1 MAQRSARARS
11 KLDKITQ
18 YPGPQVTPQPNS
30 APPSML
36 RAAAPSSPVTFSA
49 YRGIPGSTSFNPATG
64 LLTPSASSIAT
75 GSSGYSSAQPPHPK
89 GGAGGGRHGFAFY
102 NKNGAAARKSAL
114 RSIFEGQSEKIR
126 GRLEEALRNKKPA
139 SGNTSGNY
147 VLGSGSKKLGD
158 IGGDR
163 LLFVKRWDVG
173 GGKGG
178 VLEWDKL
185 HRVSFSFPFFPFP
198 FPFPFHF
205 HFHFHFHFLFHF
217 HFSFILFHY

>member
-11 KLDKITQ
+11 KLEKISQ
-18 YPGPQVTPQPNS
+18 YAGPQATPQPNS
-30 APPSML
+30 APASTVGVT
-36 RAAAPSSPVTFSA
+36 AAGSPVAF
-49 YRGIPGSTSFNPATG
+49 YRGIPGSTSFNPTTG

-75 GSSGYSSAQPPHPK
+75 GSSGYSSAQHPHSR

-126 GRLEEALRNKKPA
+126 GRLEEALRNKKSA

-147 VLGSGSKKLGD
+147 VLGSGPKKLGD
-158 IGGDR
+158 IREDR

-178 VLEWDKL
+178 VLDWDKL
-185 HRVSFSFPFFPFP
+185 HRVGLFFSLSLHSFSF
-198 FPFPFHF
+198 HC
-205 HFHFHFHFLFHF
+205 
-217 HFSFILFHY
+217 